1 MARGG
6 KRAGNENNLAMGAG
20 AVAAA
25 IVDFAAEQYNIQGL
39 QSQFGPGLSMS
50 DVVQMAGT
58 AGLTLGGFAMGGSSS
73 RIPAFGFGA
82 FLTQIMMKVIFP
94 ARGIPRYIIFD
105 KGGRPLDLPGARA
118 GYKYPDGYGGY

>member
-6 KRAGNENNLAMGAG
+6 RGKGNDNLLALGAG

-25 IVDFAAEQYNIQGL
+25 IVDFAAEQYQIAGGNTA
-39 QSQFGPGLSMS
+39 FGPGLSMS
-50 DVVQMAGT
+50 DVIQMAAT
-58 AGLTLGGFAMGGSSS
+58 AGVTLYGFTAGGGS
-73 RIPAFGFGA
+73 RVPAFGFGG

-105 KGGRPLDLPGARA
+105 KGGRPLQLPGA
-118 GYKYPDGYGGY
+118 GYARGYY

>member
-1 MARGG
+1 MARRGGG
-6 KRAGNENNLAMGAG
+6 KGNDNLLALGAG

-25 IVDFAAEQYNIQGL
+25 IVDFAAEQYQIAGGNTP
-39 QSQFGPGLSMS
+39 FGPGLSMS

-58 AGLTLGGFAMGGSSS
+58 AGLTTYGFSAGSGS

-105 KGGRPLDLPGARA
+105 KGGAPALPIRGQYAR
-118 GYKYPDGYGGY
+118 GYY